1 MRTIVWAVDG
11 SECSWRAGEWAAQM
25 LGKWP
30 EAELVA
36 VYVHVPT
43 VPAADAWTGI
53 GLPTVMD
60 VEAQESAIGREL
72 REKVFERFQPYAARV
87 VFREE
92 YGAPADVI
100 VDAAEAVDADLI
112 VIGTH
117 GRKGLDRV
125 LMGSVSTAV
134 MHRARQAVWV
144 VR

>member
-1 MRTIVWAVDG
+1 MKTIVWAVDG
-11 SECSWRAGEWAAQM
+11 SECSWRAGEWAVEI
-25 LGKWP
+25 LEKWS

-53 GLPTVMD
+53 GMPTVMD
-60 VEAQESAIGREL
+60 VEAQESAIEQEL
-72 REKVFERFQPYAARV
+72 REQVLEKLQPFAGRV
-87 VFREE
+87 TFRGE

-100 VDAAEAVDADLI
+100 VDVAEAVGADLI
-112 VIGTH
+112 VMGTH

-134 MHRARQAVWV
+134 LHRARQAVLV